1 MVENPRVGQR
11 FRRREDEN
19 EDENEYILARVKR
32 NQLALINLRNGNR
45 WADPVEVDEELWCG
59 QGWVL
64 SLDQQKS
71 IFANDK
77 GFKWRLS

>member
-45 WADPVEVDEELWCG
+45 WADPVEVDEERWLCS
-59 QGWVL
+59 GWVL